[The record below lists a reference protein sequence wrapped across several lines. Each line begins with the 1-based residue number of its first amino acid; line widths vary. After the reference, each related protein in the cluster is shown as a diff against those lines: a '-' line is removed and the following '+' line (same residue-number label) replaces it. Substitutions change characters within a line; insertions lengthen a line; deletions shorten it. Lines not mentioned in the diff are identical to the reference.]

1 MQASTFKLKT
11 NLLTGGRSHT
21 PLAKSGALTMGL
33 NFYTPGRKNKL
44 HTHPGEDH
52 AFVVID
58 GQATFYNKE
67 NQPKVLNK
75 GEAIMLPVGTLYSFE
90 NSGDKPLALLRVSAL
105 KGKPEFTRVDAE
117 GNKRTAVED
126 KYITV
131 DGEPIPGQF
140 WELA

>member
-1 MQASTFKLKT
+1 
-11 NLLTGGRSHT
+11 
-21 PLAKSGALTMGL
+21 
-33 NFYTPGRKNKL
+33 
-44 HTHPGEDH
+44 
-52 AFVVID
+52 
-58 GQATFYNKE
+58 
-67 NQPKVLNK
+67 
-75 GEAIMLPVGTLYSFE
+75 
-90 NSGDKPLALLRVSAL
+90 LALLRVSAL